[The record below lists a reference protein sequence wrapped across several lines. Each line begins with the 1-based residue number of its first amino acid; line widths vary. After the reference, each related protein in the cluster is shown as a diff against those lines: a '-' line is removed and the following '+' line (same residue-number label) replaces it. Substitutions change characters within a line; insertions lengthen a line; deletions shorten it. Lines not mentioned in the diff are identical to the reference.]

1 VKHFQPEKH
10 LDSISSPTTNRQWRS
25 WPYLALLVA
34 SIVAC
39 FTFRLIP
46 SPTSDRAIFV
56 SVAEYLNKGSRL
68 YVDVYDN
75 KDPLFYYAVSSQ
87 RLFGVTGEYV
97 FELSMA
103 LIAALSACDIARSLG
118 SVGKLHQKALLI
130 AVPFLVTG
138 AFWVPGDTHLPA
150 TAMALLCCSLYFRK
164 RFLLSGSLMA
174 ILLFTKLIMFPLPV
188 VFCLASEL
196 SSSRERR
203 LRTAAQNLGL
213 ILIGFIF
220 SAVSILAILAS
231 RGELFGYLQA
241 QQNNILYANSVL
253 IDSYGFAGP
262 LGSHLRTVFTDQA
275 GVVSVVVVP
284 FAGLILAICVAIDRG
299 EPQARSFA
307 IATLATFL
315 FSLFILAIMGLWRH
329 HLQIMYFGQTLIL
342 IALAAM
348 LSSHLKRRSRPIT
361 MISVISLAVLLGGMP
376 SFRHYID
383 SPAAVVKKL
392 ASASQDSAE
401 SQSFRLASTNGDAF
415 ARLGQNSN
423 VIPHGSPM
431 DKLACP
437 DFHQY
442 LFYSSERLQ
451 NILDCVRMAPTL
463 VIDPSFRRYEQPPN
477 WLPIEADKQR
487 IIDTWNHFV
496 SAGETMVR
504 TRFSCKRFDQIRICS
519 STAL

>member
-1 VKHFQPEKH
+1 VKRFHPERS
-10 LDSISSPTTNRQWRS
+10 LDSITSPVTSRQWRS
-25 WPYLALLVA
+25 WLFLATLTA

-39 FTFRLIP
+39 FSFRLIP

-87 RLFGVTGEYV
+87 RLFGATGEYV
-97 FELSMA
+97 FELSIA
-103 LIAALSACDIARSLG
+103 FIAALSAYDIARNLG
-118 SVGKLHQKALLI
+118 SIGNWQQKALLV
-130 AVPFLVTG
+130 AVPLLVTG

-150 TAMALLCCSLYFRK
+150 TALGLLCCSNYFRK
-164 RFLLSGSLMA
+164 RFLLSGLLLA
-174 ILLFTKLIMFPLPV
+174 ILFFTKLIMFPLPV

-203 LRTAAQNLGL
+203 LRIAAKHLGL
-213 ILIGFIF
+213 IIVAFIL
-220 SAVSILAILAS
+220 SAVSILAMLAI

-253 IDSYGFAGP
+253 IDSHGFAGS
-262 LGSHLRTVFTDQA
+262 LGSHLRTVFTDQTS
-275 GVVSVVVVP
+275 VVSVVVVP
-284 FAGLILAICVAIDRG
+284 FAGLILAICVAMGRG

-307 IATLATFL
+307 VATLATSL
-315 FSLFILAIMGLWRH
+315 FSLLILAMTGLWRH
-329 HLQIMYFGQTLIL
+329 HLQIMYFGQTLTL

-348 LSSHLKRRSRPIT
+348 LSSQLKRSMPIA
-361 MISVISLAVLLGGMP
+361 MIAVISLAVLLGGMP
-376 SFRHYID
+376 SFRHYLD

-392 ASASQDSAE
+392 ASASQESAE
-401 SQSFRLASTNGDAF
+401 SQSFKVASTNGEAF

-423 VIPHGSPM
+423 VIPHGAAM
-431 DKLACP
+431 DKLVCP

-442 LFYSSERLQ
+442 LFYSSKRLQ
-451 NILDCVRMAPTL
+451 TILDCVRTAPTL
-463 VIDPSFRRYEQPPN
+463 VIDPSFRRYEQPPH
-477 WLPIEADKQR
+477 WLPIESDKQR